1 MIGSMLTQPCSSMA
15 QMSRSRRL
23 CVSTLASST
32 SSYAYSRVQKDNR
45 ASRAENTAGD
55 FWVDHTC
62 IDCDTCRMMAPET
75 YSRIHEQSAVHQQ
88 PADRNSRVR
97 ALQALLSC
105 PTYSIHVNK
114 KSSEELKE
122 AQAGMPLPVPGTANC
137 FACGWRSEKTFG
149 GEAYLITRPG
159 GNVLVDAP
167 RFNPVLAKRIQEL
180 GGIKYI
186 FLTHKDDVGDHERWA
201 KHFSAE
207 RILHAQEVV
216 PDTQQVEVKL
226 TGEGPWQLPDGSDD
240 IALIFTPGHTS
251 AHVCLYYA
259 PDKALFSGD
268 HLSAGFDLGQDLY
281 VFKDFNWFSVPKQLD
296 SVRKLLAYDW
306 LHVLPCHGRPVHLRD
321 AMHRLQAVNALLQQ
335 EGLQPEQQPAAVSV
349 GSS

>member
-1 MIGSMLTQPCSSMA
+1 MSMA
-15 QMSRSRRL
+15 RLSRSR
-23 CVSTLASST
+23 CVNVSAVAGST
-32 SSYAYSRVQKDNR
+32 STPGYAYQKVQKDNR
-45 ASRAENTAGD
+45 EPRAENVAGN

-75 YSRIHEQSAVHQQ
+75 YSRMNDQSAVHQQ
-88 PADRNSRVR
+88 PSDRKGRVR

-105 PTYSIHVNK
+105 PTYSIHVNER
-114 KSSEELKE
+114 SAEELKE

-137 FACGWRSEKTFG
+137 YSCGWRSEKTFG
-149 GEAYLITRPG
+149 GEGFLITRPQ

-167 RFNPVLAKRIQEL
+167 RFNPVLAKRIAEM
-180 GGIKYI
+180 GGIKYM

-201 KHFSAE
+201 KHFNAQ
-207 RILHAQEVV
+207 RILHADEVV
-216 PDTQQVEVKL
+216 PDTQAVEVKL

-240 IALIFTPGHTS
+240 ITLIFTPGHTE

-268 HLSAGFDLGQDLY
+268 HLSAGYTPEQELY
-281 VFKDFNWFSVPKQLD
+281 VFKDFNWYSVPRQLE
-296 SVRKLLAYDW
+296 SMRQLLQYDW

-321 AMHRLQAVNALLQQ
+321 ALHRLQAMNELLVR
-335 EGLQPEQQPAAVSV
+335 EGLTPELQPAAVS
-349 GSS
+349 S